1 MIILPISHDKLDL
14 KQLPFVTIGIIAFC
28 VVIYFP
34 LAHLMKKDEQRQA
47 GALEAAQQYY
57 VMREYLELPDEILK
71 QLPDPL
77 RKRYDTVQ
85 EWVRWYRE
93 SPAEVEKYLRTRP
106 MKKLVENPTADALRG
121 FMDAYRGTPG
131 SRTRTFLD
139 LEKEMGID
147 EGQKL
152 VILGRISFLGAAG
165 MEEEQKEL
173 DRLFEEFKAAGESS
187 LLLRFG
193 FVPGRR
199 SIIGAITHQFIHGG
213 IFHLVFN
220 MFFLWLAASK
230 LEEIWSRPLFLG
242 AYLFFGVAGAVTH
255 AIAHPAG
262 TAPLIGASGAVAG
275 LMGAFMI
282 RLARVKIRFFYAYWF
297 FLKPRVGTFEAP
309 AYFMLPIWFV
319 SQLLF
324 ALLLKTGE
332 VAYWAHI
339 GGFVAGAALAVAFKL
354 TRFEQRVL
362 GREPEKEEGPE
373 DMPLVP
379 LQKPQ
384 QPAMQSGKAGTQKPI
399 RFDVKGMKLERLTDQ
414 GITGTASNSRPVD
427 LELSGVAFIAPAR
440 IIEIDSGQALR
451 FFGRSAAPAGDS
463 LILALILPLKVGP
476 HMDMLSGYLIDG
488 AEVRYEALTRS
499 PSPSGQKNFIALTR
513 LVVDLAS
520 NARYVSWSRTTG
532 EHSLPTYADLDQ
544 FLGHLKQVAAGITAA
559 GPGAAPS

>member
-1 MIILPISHDKLDL
+1 MIILPISHDKLDF
-14 KQLPFVTIGIIAFC
+14 KQLPFVTIGIITLC
-28 VVIYFP
+28 VALYFP
-34 LAHLMKKDEQRQA
+34 LAHLMKKDEQRRTE
-47 GALEAAQQYY
+47 ALEAAQQYY
-57 VMREYLELPDEILK
+57 LMHEYLELPDEILK

-93 SPAEVEKYLRTRP
+93 SPREVEKYLRDSP
-106 MKKLVENPTADALRG
+106 KKKVVDDPVASALRG
-121 FMDAYRGTPG
+121 FMESYRGTPG
-131 SRTRTFLD
+131 SRTKTFLD
-139 LEKEMGID
+139 LENEIGID

-152 VILGRISFLGAAG
+152 IILGRISLLGPAG
-165 MEEEQKEL
+165 MEEDQKEQ
-173 DRLFEEFKAAGESS
+173 DRLFEEFKTAGESS

-193 FVPGRR
+193 FVPERKN
-199 SIIGAITHQFIHGG
+199 ILGAITHQFIHGG

-220 MFFLWLAASK
+220 MFFLWLAAVK

-262 TAPLIGASGAVAG
+262 TAALIGASGAVAG
-275 LMGAFMI
+275 LMGAFTI

-319 SQLLF
+319 SQLFF

-354 TRFEQRVL
+354 TRFEERVL
-362 GREPEKEEGPE
+362 GREPEKDERP
-373 DMPLVP
+373 DDIPLVV
-379 LQKPQ
+379 LQKPP
-384 QPAMQSGKAGTQKPI
+384 QPAGQSGKDGEQKPI
-399 RFDVKGMKLERLTDQ
+399 RFDVKGMKLERLTDKAV
-414 GITGTASNSRPVD
+414 TGAASNSRPVN

-440 IIEIDSGQALR
+440 IIEIDAGQALR

-463 LILALILPLKVGP
+463 LILALIQPLRAGP

-513 LVVDLAS
+513 LLVDLAS

-532 EHSLPTYADLDQ
+532 EYSLPTYADLDQ
-544 FLGHLKQVAAGITAA
+544 FLSHLKQVAAGTAPA